1 MRGLFR
7 SRREG
12 VNAARFWAKVLYRD
26 YHPDSCA
33 IWCGNLNE
41 LGYGRVRVQGRLRS
55 AHRVAYELT
64 FGPVPPN
71 AQVRQRCH
79 DRACCRP
86 EHLYLQP
93 VVRLTPQ
100 QTKAIIESPLGSY
113 RLAAIHRVSDRWI
126 RSIRSINRTT
136 CRQ

>member
-1 MRGLFR
+1 M
-7 SRREG
+7 
-12 VNAARFWAKVLYRD
+12 NAARFWAKVLYRD
-26 YHPDSCA
+26 DDPDSCA

-71 AQVRQRCH
+71 SQVRQRCH

-86 EHLYLQP
+86 DHLYIQH

-100 QTKAIIESPLGSY
+100 QTEAIIASGLGSY
-113 RLAAIHRVSDRWI
+113 RLAAIHGVSDRWI
-126 RSIRSINRTT
+126 RSIRSINRAT

>member
-1 MRGLFR
+1 M
-7 SRREG
+7 SRQGPQG
-12 VNAARFWAKVLYRD
+12 VNALRFWSHVLWRD
-26 YHPDSCA
+26 DHPDSCA

-64 FGPVPPN
+64 VGPIPEN

-79 DRACCRP
+79 DKACCRP

-93 VVRLTPQ
+93 VVRLSPEQ
-100 QTKAIIESPLGSY
+100 VEAILRSQLGAR
-113 RLAAIHRVSDRWI
+113 RLAPIYRVSVQRI
-126 RSIRSINRTT
+126 TQLKCSLRRVFV
-136 CRQ
+136 Q